1 MIKSWGLVILLTSC
15 LIIILFMVTNNPQ
28 KILSLESLN
37 GQWIGKHKNYEIIMA
52 IKKDNKCS
60 LDLRIA
66 SSDNVEKFNGDC
78 SIDITKKP
86 YSFIIKNIT
95 ELNTPLY
102 SLVTL
107 KDNNIIHMSE
117 FSTKWRL
124 RPVTLSRENTIIFKK
139 YIANGEKMNNFT
151 FDWEN
156 YLTQAQA
163 QISTPEFIISLTLT
177 AITAY
182 ILSKIYVRFGQ
193 ALSNRSNF
201 GNTFVPMAMTTMII
215 ITIVKSSLALS
226 LGLVG
231 ALSIVRFRA
240 AIKEPEEL
248 IYLFICVAIGLGYGA
263 NQITVTI
270 VGFLMVVIAIALI
283 RKSAFKVEKSN
294 VMYLTISKKSK
305 TRLDIEKILEV
316 LEKNSFEVDLKR
328 LDESPTANEVSFIT
342 SFQLKTQLLELRE
355 ALYKL
360 DDQLEVTF
368 LDNTKIF

>member
-1 MIKSWGLVILLTSC
+1 
-15 LIIILFMVTNNPQ
+15 
-28 KILSLESLN
+28 
-37 GQWIGKHKNYEIIMA
+37 
-52 IKKDNKCS
+52 
-60 LDLRIA
+60 
-66 SSDNVEKFNGDC
+66 
-78 SIDITKKP
+78 
-86 YSFIIKNIT
+86 
-95 ELNTPLY
+95 
-102 SLVTL
+102 
-107 KDNNIIHMSE
+107 
-117 FSTKWRL
+117 
-124 RPVTLSRENTIIFKK
+124 
-139 YIANGEKMNNFT
+139 MNSFT

-182 ILSKIYVRFGQ
+182 ILSKIYVRFGT

-248 IYLFICVAIGLGYGA
+248 VYLFICVAIGLGYGA

-270 VGFLMVVIAIALI
+270 VGFLLVVIAIALI

-342 SFQLKTQLLELRE
+342 SFQAKTQLLELRE

-360 DDQLEVTF
+360 DNELEVTF

>member
-1 MIKSWGLVILLTSC
+1 MMDSVI
-15 LIIILFMVTNNPQ
+15 
-28 KILSLESLN
+28 
-37 GQWIGKHKNYEIIMA
+37 
-52 IKKDNKCS
+52 
-60 LDLRIA
+60 
-66 SSDNVEKFNGDC
+66 
-78 SIDITKKP
+78 
-86 YSFIIKNIT
+86 
-95 ELNTPLY
+95 
-102 SLVTL
+102 
-107 KDNNIIHMSE
+107 
-117 FSTKWRL
+117 
-124 RPVTLSRENTIIFKK
+124 
-139 YIANGEKMNNFT
+139 
-151 FDWEN
+151 FDFDN

-163 QISTPEFIISLTLT
+163 QISVPEFIISLALT

-182 ILSKIYVRFGQ
+182 SLKKIYVRFGQ
-193 ALSNRSNF
+193 TLSNRSVL
-201 GNTFVPMAMTTMII
+201 GNTFVPISMTTMVI

>member
-1 MIKSWGLVILLTSC
+1 
-15 LIIILFMVTNNPQ
+15 
-28 KILSLESLN
+28 
-37 GQWIGKHKNYEIIMA
+37 
-52 IKKDNKCS
+52 
-60 LDLRIA
+60 
-66 SSDNVEKFNGDC
+66 
-78 SIDITKKP
+78 
-86 YSFIIKNIT
+86 
-95 ELNTPLY
+95 
-102 SLVTL
+102 
-107 KDNNIIHMSE
+107 
-117 FSTKWRL
+117 
-124 RPVTLSRENTIIFKK
+124 
-139 YIANGEKMNNFT
+139 MNSFT

-182 ILSKIYVRFGQ
+182 ILSKFYVRFGQ

-248 IYLFICVAIGLGYGA
+248 VYLFICIAIGLGYGA
-263 NQITVTI
+263 NQINVTI
-270 VGFLMVVIAIALI
+270 VGFLMVIIAIALI

-316 LEKNSFEVDLKR
+316 LERNSFEIDLKR

-342 SFQLKTQLLELRE
+342 SFQAKTQLLELRE

-360 DDQLEVTF
+360 DNQLEVTF

>member
-1 MIKSWGLVILLTSC
+1 M
-15 LIIILFMVTNNPQ
+15 N
-28 KILSLESLN
+28 
-37 GQWIGKHKNYEIIMA
+37 
-52 IKKDNKCS
+52 
-60 LDLRIA
+60 
-66 SSDNVEKFNGDC
+66 
-78 SIDITKKP
+78 SI
-86 YSFIIKNIT
+86 N
-95 ELNTPLY
+95 
-102 SLVTL
+102 
-107 KDNNIIHMSE
+107 
-117 FSTKWRL
+117 
-124 RPVTLSRENTIIFKK
+124 
-139 YIANGEKMNNFT
+139 

-163 QISTPEFIISLTLT
+163 QISTPEFIISLALT

-182 ILSKIYVRFGQ
+182 ILKKVYVRFGQ
-193 ALSNRSNF
+193 TLSNRSIF
-201 GNTFVPMAMTTMII
+201 ANTFVPMAMATMVV

-248 IYLFICVAIGLGYGA
+248 VYLFICIAIGLGYGA
-263 NQITVTI
+263 NQINVTI
-270 VGFLMVVIAIALI
+270 AGFLMTIIAIALI

-316 LEKNSFEVDLKR
+316 LERNSFEVDLKR

-342 SFQLKTQLLELRE
+342 SFQAKTQLLELRE
-355 ALYKL
+355 ALFKL
-360 DDQLEVTF
+360 DNQLEVTF

>member
-1 MIKSWGLVILLTSC
+1 
-15 LIIILFMVTNNPQ
+15 
-28 KILSLESLN
+28 
-37 GQWIGKHKNYEIIMA
+37 
-52 IKKDNKCS
+52 
-60 LDLRIA
+60 
-66 SSDNVEKFNGDC
+66 
-78 SIDITKKP
+78 
-86 YSFIIKNIT
+86 
-95 ELNTPLY
+95 
-102 SLVTL
+102 
-107 KDNNIIHMSE
+107 
-117 FSTKWRL
+117 
-124 RPVTLSRENTIIFKK
+124 
-139 YIANGEKMNNFT
+139 MNSFT

-248 IYLFICVAIGLGYGA
+248 VYLFICVAIGLGYGA

-270 VGFLMVVIAIALI
+270 VGFLLVVIAIALI

-305 TRLDIEKILEV
+305 TRLDIEKILEL
-316 LEKNSFEVDLKR
+316 LERNSFEVDLKR

-342 SFQLKTQLLELRE
+342 SFQAKTQLLELRE

-360 DDQLEVTF
+360 DNQLEVTF

>member
-1 MIKSWGLVILLTSC
+1 M
-15 LIIILFMVTNNPQ
+15 
-28 KILSLESLN
+28 
-37 GQWIGKHKNYEIIMA
+37 
-52 IKKDNKCS
+52 D
-60 LDLRIA
+60 
-66 SSDNVEKFNGDC
+66 
-78 SIDITKKP
+78 SI
-86 YSFIIKNIT
+86 N
-95 ELNTPLY
+95 
-102 SLVTL
+102 
-107 KDNNIIHMSE
+107 
-117 FSTKWRL
+117 
-124 RPVTLSRENTIIFKK
+124 
-139 YIANGEKMNNFT
+139 

-156 YLTQAQA
+156 YLTQAQS
-163 QISTPEFIISLTLT
+163 QISTLEFIISLILT

-248 IYLFICVAIGLGYGA
+248 VYLFICVAIGLGYGA

-305 TRLDIEKILEV
+305 TRLDIKKILEV

-328 LDESPTANEVSFIT
+328 LDESPTANEVSFVT
-342 SFQLKTQLLELRE
+342 SFQLKTQLLGLRE

>member
-1 MIKSWGLVILLTSC
+1 M
-15 LIIILFMVTNNPQ
+15 N
-28 KILSLESLN
+28 
-37 GQWIGKHKNYEIIMA
+37 
-52 IKKDNKCS
+52 
-60 LDLRIA
+60 
-66 SSDNVEKFNGDC
+66 
-78 SIDITKKP
+78 SI
-86 YSFIIKNIT
+86 N
-95 ELNTPLY
+95 
-102 SLVTL
+102 
-107 KDNNIIHMSE
+107 
-117 FSTKWRL
+117 
-124 RPVTLSRENTIIFKK
+124 
-139 YIANGEKMNNFT
+139 

-182 ILSKIYVRFGQ
+182 ILKRVYVRFGQ
-193 ALSNRSNF
+193 TLSNRSIF
-201 GNTFVPMAMTTMII
+201 ANTFVPMAMATMVV

-248 IYLFICVAIGLGYGA
+248 VFLFICIAIGLGYGA
-263 NQITVTI
+263 NQINVTI
-270 VGFLMVVIAIALI
+270 VGFLMIIIAITLI

-294 VMYLTISKKSK
+294 VMYLTLSKKSK

-316 LEKNSFEVDLKR
+316 LERNAFEVDLKR
-328 LDESPTANEVSFIT
+328 LDESPTTNEASFIT
-342 SFQLKTQLLELRE
+342 SFQAKKQLLELRE

-360 DDQLEVTF
+360 DNQLEVTF